1 MPPALGLLFMYS
13 RVFNAWSCPAGGCP
27 LFYFFNQKIGRIKE
41 EQGEV
46 VACCR
51 VPALWL
57 GIHVAQWEGV
67 SPKLLQCLSEAGLVY
82 PLPSP
87 AGAPGWPGTA

>member
-57 GIHVAQWEGV
+57 GIHVA
-67 SPKLLQCLSEAGLVY
+67 
-82 PLPSP
+82 
-87 AGAPGWPGTA
+87 

>member
-1 MPPALGLLFMYS
+1 MPGAAP
-13 RVFNAWSCPAGGCP
+13 RGGCP

-67 SPKLLQCLSEAGLVY
+67 SPRLLQPLLVAGLVY
-82 PLPSP
+82 TLPNP